1 MEMLEIRKKAENSQ
15 KSFYAW
21 RGWICLRIDKRKVRL
36 FAMETGFA
44 DKR

>member
-1 MEMLEIRKKAENSQ
+1 METLEIRKKAENSQ
-15 KSFYAW
+15 TSFYAW
-21 RGWICLRIDKRKVRL
+21 RRWICLCIDKREVRL